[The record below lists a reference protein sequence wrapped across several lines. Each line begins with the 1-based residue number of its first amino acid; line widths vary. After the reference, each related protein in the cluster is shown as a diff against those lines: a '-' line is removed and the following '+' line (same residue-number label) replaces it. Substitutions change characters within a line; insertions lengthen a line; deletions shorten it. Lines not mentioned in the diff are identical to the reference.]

1 MANIKTLKLTNG
13 DLDILVKMTSVELSF
28 ERSRS
33 RNKFLKLL
41 QPFLEDR
48 EKSRL
53 EILKKLCNK
62 DEKGEPVMVSNGF
75 DIKGKEKEWG
85 EEYIKLMDEEIIID
99 VLPSNEKEIQAVRD
113 VIINN
118 SQPITVA
125 ESMELEKVVEAIEN
139 INK

>member
-99 VLPSNEKEIQAVRD
+99 VLPSN
-113 VIINN
+113 
-118 SQPITVA
+118 
-125 ESMELEKVVEAIEN
+125 
-139 INK
+139 